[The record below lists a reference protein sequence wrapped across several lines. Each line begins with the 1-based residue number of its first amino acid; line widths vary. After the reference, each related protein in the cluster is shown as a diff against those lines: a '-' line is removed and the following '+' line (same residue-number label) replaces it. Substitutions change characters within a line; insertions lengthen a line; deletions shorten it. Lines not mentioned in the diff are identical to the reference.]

1 MWANRKWHIARLLRK
16 KRRRKQNISNN
27 REVVD
32 NTDMSK
38 FASSRLICRGGP
50 KRKNNRRMSNESKD
64 LNSSTTSKEV
74 LCRKNSFR
82 PLKKSSK
89 KEWSVAYS
97 PDIGWL
103 IFQPSFLT
111 VLTMTWTH
119 LKSHLRLQALKHCK
133 MRLGAQ
139 APSSLNR

>member
-1 MWANRKWHIARLLRK
+1 MWANLKWHIARLLRK
-16 KRRRKQNISNN
+16 RRRRKQNISNN
-27 REVVD
+27 REVAD

-50 KRKNNRRMSNESKD
+50 KKRNSRRMSNESKD

-82 PLKKSSK
+82 PLKRVLK

-97 PDIGWL
+97 PDIEWL

-111 VLTMTWTH
+111 VLITTWTH
-119 LKSHLRLQALKHCK
+119 LKSHSKSQALKHYK
-133 MRLGAQ
+133 MPPNEQ
-139 APSSLNR
+139 APSFLNR